1 MKDKWATLCRA
12 IDEGDQS
19 TGVAEALRLI
29 ETGETPLVIFLECVE
44 PCLADI
50 GDRFSRLEA
59 FLPELMLAGDVVKGI
74 QEELLPLLQAGGAE
88 GYGKGRVVIGTI
100 FGDIH
105 DIGKSIVSVML
116 QVNGFEVKDLGV
128 NVPANDL
135 VQAAKDFRADLIGIS
150 GLMLP
155 SLPYVRDAIALVKE
169 NPDLID
175 RFRIMV
181 GGGPVTQEWAEQ
193 AGADGYADNAV
204 GAENWRCCTPL
215 AKATN
220 LRRSRN
226 RAQPG
231 RSGSPN
237 TRYVGCST
245 WSDSM
250 YLKMNLTRNVSG
262 FCR

>member
-1 MKDKWATLCRA
+1 MEDKWATLCRA
-12 IDEGDQS
+12 INDGDQDA
-19 TGVAEALRLI
+19 GVAEALRLI
-29 ETGETPLVIFLECVE
+29 ETGEAPLAIFLECVE

-50 GDRFSRLEA
+50 GDRFGRLEV
-59 FLPELMLAGDVVKGI
+59 FLPELMLAADVVKGV
-74 QEELLPLLQAGGAE
+74 QEELLPILQAGGAE

-128 NVPANDL
+128 NVPAKDL

-204 GAENWRCCTPL
+204 GAVHEATLPPL
-215 AKATN
+215 P
-220 LRRSRN
+220 RN
-226 RAQPG
+226 YSGGVQPALFVF
-231 RSGSPN
+231 RLYPE
-237 TRYVGCST
+237 
-245 WSDSM
+245 
-250 YLKMNLTRNVSG
+250 
-262 FCR
+262 